1 MKTSYPIDDKII
13 RSIWSS
19 RNPLPKTAKDFS
31 TIGKSAAIR
40 QALARLAKSG
50 KLKRIR
56 RGFYERPRFHPII
69 GQSTSSSMDVARVIL
84 ESRHAPWQVSGA
96 TAANLLGL
104 SEQVPGQLVIKTT
117 ASIPPVKL
125 GNSQIK
131 FQRVAPSSLIGA
143 GTEAGTVIQALRHL
157 GSEGLG
163 PTQREHLHRNLKA
176 NTKRELKKL
185 APELPQWMQ
194 PIVKEISSES
204 EMP

>member
-1 MKTSYPIDDKII
+1 
-13 RSIWSS
+13 
-19 RNPLPKTAKDFS
+19 
-31 TIGKSAAIR
+31 
-40 QALARLAKSG
+40 
-50 KLKRIR
+50 
-56 RGFYERPRFHPII
+56 
-69 GQSTSSSMDVARVIL
+69 MDVARAIL

-117 ASIPPVKL
+117 ASIPPVTL